1 MDMQESDIRNAISDM
16 NQPPTWPRPMTRPYH
31 KGNVAEDLRLATL
44 RILQTERLEDLSVRR
59 LTREVR
65 VAPANFYNHYASLN
79 MLLVEIAADCL
90 DDFSDMIGH
99 IVHRSAN
106 RHDAL
111 KRTVTHYV
119 EFACRH
125 TQLYRVMFGYL
136 NDTARHPRYSR
147 AARRTFNRLRDLMEA
162 QEFPH
167 AESADSAAT
176 PASGEAQAAH
186 IGYCIFAMSHG
197 LAGMIAEGHIPLE
210 QEREDSIRAFVTR
223 IIDLFTTNPL
233 MQGNLQPGA
242 HGAALPQG
250 NG

>member
-1 MDMQESDIRNAISDM
+1 M
-16 NQPPTWPRPMTRPYH
+16 NQPPSWPRPMARPYH

-44 RILQTERLEDLSVRR
+44 RILQNERLEDLSVRR

-99 IVHRSAN
+99 IAHRSAS

-125 TQLYRVMFGYL
+125 TQLYRMMFGYL
-136 NDTARHPRYSR
+136 TDTAQHPRYSR
-147 AARRTFNRLRDLMEA
+147 AAQRTFNRLRDLMEA
-162 QEFPH
+162 EEFPC
-167 AESADSAAT
+167 AESADCAT
-176 PASGEAQAAH
+176 APAGEGVAH
-186 IGYCIFAMSHG
+186 TGYCIFAMSHG

-210 QEREDSIRAFVTR
+210 QQREDSIRTFVAQ
-223 IIDLFTTNPL
+223 ILDLFTTNRL
-233 MQGNLQPGA
+233 LQGHAPAGMM
-242 HGAALPQG
+242 AARDVARPDG
-250 NG
+250 PC